1 MQFSFVSLMISNNR
15 QALKNSKREDRV
27 SSCQGDRVGDN
38 VLLVFASP
46 PGAGENGRP
55 LQSLVAFERVT
66 LQPGEATE
74 SVFAVEARHLM
85 LTDADATSNGAGEGR
100 ARSGARRVVGPGQWR
115 FWLGA
120 DGEVR
125 KTASFFEFSLCLS
138 RACLGKMIVFI

>member
-100 ARSGARRVVGPGQWR
+100 ARSGARRVVVPGQWR
-115 FWLGA
+115 FWVGA
-120 DGEVR
+120 DGEDEAV
-125 KTASFFEFSLCLS
+125 S
-138 RACLGKMIVFI
+138 INVV